1 MRVRSAPSGFVG
13 YAAPADSPVFTLGA
27 GAAAGEAALP
37 LVLLALLAVP
47 IAPRVPRTRKR
58 GPLLETFRA
67 RLVLLVLVF
76 GALPLAGSIAV
87 VQVALERHTLQET
100 RRRARVVLA
109 EARRSF
115 ADLDTVP
122 GHADLNRAAAVIGN
136 DLLLYR
142 HGRLVAASR
151 ALPVTAEIAGERLG
165 ARVSEALAEGRGE
178 AALLAR
184 RPSPGGPRLVEAAEP
199 LTASGEDALAV
210 VIAEDEAARAAVDG
224 LVLFTVAVALGAF
237 GLGGRSALALSRPVE
252 DLIEGA
258 EKIGS
263 GEEAPPI
270 ERPKTAD
277 LARLVEA
284 FEAMGSRVR
293 ERTESLAR
301 ERRAA
306 VNLIENLTAAVLLFR
321 EKDGAVLL
329 ANPAAERVLP
339 GGDLASRLAGGA
351 WAPLR
356 NALEAGRR
364 RRVPY
369 ETRIAVPGDAS
380 DRVYRVVVAPLP
392 PDGSEER
399 ALLLLEDLTDFVRA
413 DRLTAWVD
421 AARAIA
427 HDVKNPLTPIRLASE
442 RLLRLEAR
450 GETPSRGLLA
460 ATAQSILRQV
470 ETLTE
475 RIGRLA
481 RFSDPSALAT
491 TRFDEESTRAILSQ
505 VVSDYAAKEALAF
518 TVDVA
523 PRLPAFL
530 ADRALLSD
538 VLSNLV
544 LNAVEAMGE
553 GGGRI
558 VLSARNG
565 TLPGGAPGVTL
576 ACEDDGPGVAE
587 DAIKRLFDP
596 TFSTKSRGSGMG
608 LAAARRAVER
618 HGGVVFAS
626 PAAAGGLRVGFTLPA
641 IIPAT

>member
-1 MRVRSAPSGFVG
+1 
-13 YAAPADSPVFTLGA
+13 
-27 GAAAGEAALP
+27 
-37 LVLLALLAVP
+37 
-47 IAPRVPRTRKR
+47 
-58 GPLLETFRA
+58 
-67 RLVLLVLVF
+67 
-76 GALPLAGSIAV
+76 
-87 VQVALERHTLQET
+87 
-100 RRRARVVLA
+100 
-109 EARRSF
+109 
-115 ADLDTVP
+115 
-122 GHADLNRAAAVIGN
+122 
-136 DLLLYR
+136 
-142 HGRLVAASR
+142 
-151 ALPVTAEIAGERLG
+151 
-165 ARVSEALAEGRGE
+165 
-178 AALLAR
+178 
-184 RPSPGGPRLVEAAEP
+184 VEAAEP
-199 LTASGEDALAV
+199 LSTGGEDALAV
-210 VIAEDEAARAAVDG
+210 VIAEDEAARVAVDG

-270 ERPKTAD
+270 ERPRTAD

-329 ANPAAERVLP
+329 ANPAAERVLE
-339 GGDLASRLAGGA
+339 GGDLAARLAGPE

-356 NALEAGRR
+356 AALEAGRR
-364 RRVPY
+364 RRAPY
-369 ETRIAVPGDAS
+369 ETRIAVPGETAE
-380 DRVYRVVVAPLP
+380 RVYRVVVAPLP

-399 ALLLLEDLTDFVRA
+399 SLLLLEDLTDFVRA

-491 TRFDEESTRAILSQ
+491 TRFDEEATHAILSE
-505 VVSDYAAKEALAF
+505 VVSDYAAKETLAF

-523 PRLPAFL
+523 PHLPPFL

-544 LNAVEAMGE
+544 LNAVEAIGDA
-553 GGGRI
+553 GGRV
-558 VLSARNG
+558 VLSARPG

-576 ACEDDGPGVAE
+576 ACEDDGPGVPQEAVE
-587 DAIKRLFDP
+587 RLFDP
-596 TFSTKSRGSGMG
+596 AFSTKSRGSGMG

-618 HGGVVFAS
+618 HGGLVFAE
-626 PAAAGGLRVGFTLPA
+626 PGAGGGLKVGFTLPA
-641 IIPAT
+641 IIQAT